1 MTKQQA
7 PTATN
12 SETAKTIAEELDAKA
27 LISALSKQ
35 QMIDI
40 IAKHLAKP
48 SATVDEKVKVEEPK
62 GLHSCPDGKVW
73 ADYYCAINPSAD
85 NGTMIGWFCNAM
97 MAMHDHLYQTGEI
110 RSQQSTVDVDAL
122 WEKYREYDGNI
133 YYFVTEENFK
143 KAISE
148 LSQKRYTV
156 EEMRSA
162 YAGGW
167 NDCEYWD
174 MDNTGDRPTFEKFIS
189 QFDSEG
195 NK

>member
-1 MTKQQA
+1 MTNQQA
-7 PTATN
+7 
-12 SETAKTIAEELDAKA
+12 
-27 LISALSKQ
+27 
-35 QMIDI
+35 
-40 IAKHLAKP
+40 P

-97 MAMHDHLYQTGEI
+97 MAMHDHLYQTGKI
-110 RSQQSTVDVDAL
+110 RSQQATVDVDAL

-148 LSQKRYTV
+148 LSQKRYTREDMIRFGHLV
-156 EEMRSA
+156 N
-162 YAGGW
+162 GG
-167 NDCEYWD
+167 NYGTD
-174 MDNTGDRPTFEKFIS
+174 KFINAKID

-195 NK
+195 KRL